1 MSKPKPN
8 AMNKQMRLLVLVHRF
23 CSLIVVTLVRKKR
36 QNHKEEQAKP

>member
-8 AMNKQMRLLVLVHRF
+8 AMNKQMRLPGLVQPD
-23 CSLIVVTLVRKKR
+23 SLIVMTLVRKKR